1 MRSWPDWQW
10 QYSCAVRS
18 RVSIRGK
25 IPPRCVPG
33 WQSVA
38 IFSPH
43 ASPRGPQTG
52 KVPLHGKIRAPC
64 IRKRAP
70 FGKICAP
77 CIRKALQTAVWE
89 YTARRS
95 CQEGALFAARA
106 PRIMHGAQILPFL
119 GAPFE
124 RFDLFRVGWGGAR
137 GSRTALALYGA
148 VLVFRALSP
157 FVRGGAAVSWVR
169 SHAAS
174 SCSPLTRKM
183 LLLSRP
189 PSRETCPLPPCEVCV
204 HSASSPTRGKR
215 IRLASLGMS
224 RLAVHA
230 PFVLRVRFA
239 AARVVDLVGISH
251 EAGTRISVVASATR
265 PKQRDRV
272 VCRRKHGAVMVF
284 R

>member
-1 MRSWPDWQW
+1 MFSAQFLGGRYQNIFMASWTCWHAVLNWPMFRSRGVSRLRD
-10 QYSCAVRS
+10 ATVRS
-18 RVSIRGK
+18 RVPGDGNIS
-25 IPPRCVPG
+25 PWCVPG

-43 ASPRGPQTG
+43 ASPRGPRTG

-137 GSRTALALYGA
+137 VSRTVPVCAGRRGCF
-148 VLVFRALSP
+148 VGSP
-157 FVRGGAAVSWVR
+157 
-169 SHAAS
+169 HAAP

-183 LLLSRP
+183 LLLLRP

-204 HSASSPTRGKR
+204 HSASSHAGQAHSPRVAGYIPPRRPRAFCPARPFRG
-215 IRLASLGMS
+215 G
-224 RLAVHA
+224 
-230 PFVLRVRFA
+230 
-239 AARVVDLVGISH
+239 AR
-251 EAGTRISVVASATR
+251 
-265 PKQRDRV
+265 
-272 VCRRKHGAVMVF
+272 C
-284 R
+284 

>member
-1 MRSWPDWQW
+1 
-10 QYSCAVRS
+10 
-18 RVSIRGK
+18 
-25 IPPRCVPG
+25 
-33 WQSVA
+33 
-38 IFSPH
+38 
-43 ASPRGPQTG
+43 
-52 KVPLHGKIRAPC
+52 
-64 IRKRAP
+64 
-70 FGKICAP
+70 
-77 CIRKALQTAVWE
+77 
-89 YTARRS
+89 
-95 CQEGALFAARA
+95 
-106 PRIMHGAQILPFL
+106 MHGAQILPFL

-137 GSRTALALYGA
+137 GSHTALALYGA

-183 LLLSRP
+183 LLLLRP

-204 HSASSPTRGKR
+204 HSASSHAGQVHSPRVAGYVPP
-215 IRLASLGMS
+215 RLS
-224 RLAVHA
+224 RAVFA
-230 PFVLRVRFA
+230 LCVRSA

-251 EAGTRISVVASATR
+251 GAGTRIFVVASATR

-272 VCRRKHGAVMVF
+272 VYRRKRGAVMVF

>member
-1 MRSWPDWQW
+1 M
-10 QYSCAVRS
+10 
-18 RVSIRGK
+18 
-25 IPPRCVPG
+25 
-33 WQSVA
+33 A

-43 ASPRGPQTG
+43 ASPRGPRTG

-106 PRIMHGAQILPFL
+106 PRIIHGAQILPFL

-124 RFDLFRVGWGGAR
+124 RFDLFRVGWGGVR

-148 VLVFRALSP
+148 VFAVRALSP

-183 LLLSRP
+183 LLLSRL

-204 HSASSPTRGKR
+204 HSASSHAEQAHSPRVAGHVPPRRPRAFCPARPFRG
-215 IRLASLGMS
+215 G
-224 RLAVHA
+224 
-230 PFVLRVRFA
+230 
-239 AARVVDLVGISH
+239 AR
-251 EAGTRISVVASATR
+251 
-265 PKQRDRV
+265 
-272 VCRRKHGAVMVF
+272 C
-284 R
+284 